1 MWSVWSN
8 KCTAL
13 KVLSNQLLFKTQ
25 SEPPP
30 SLYCD
35 LQKKLSTWKCR
46 RLTSWHFR
54 EFANTRKNCANLSKT
69 PRPECLWQV
78 IVWWQNIPFCSF
90 NSMNLELTF
99 HNLRQRIQGHCNGH
113 FSKSSEKILAM
124 MQVSCWSSLVDHP
137 WTIILILSVSSSWW
151 WYVKHYLPDDDVFF
165 FDFAL

>member
-1 MWSVWSN
+1 MASSHVCPKTIFRGKCKVTKVAFFCFPFILFFHFICSFRGRLHFGSVLRTVNFLKFYNPWHWETFTFLNFFSLLSSSTRGLRKSIMWSMWSN

-35 LQKKLSTWKCR
+35 LQKKLSNWKCR

-78 IVWWQNIPFCSF
+78 IVW
-90 NSMNLELTF
+90 
-99 HNLRQRIQGHCNGH
+99 
-113 FSKSSEKILAM
+113 
-124 MQVSCWSSLVDHP
+124 
-137 WTIILILSVSSSWW
+137 
-151 WYVKHYLPDDDVFF
+151 
-165 FDFAL
+165 